1 MTQLKIPIITIT
13 IQTNLDSTIAVS
25 VGMGI
30 AIAAFWANCASA
42 QITPDATL
50 PNNSTI
56 KLEGNTRIIEGGT
69 RAGGNLFH
77 SFGEFSVPTGS
88 TAFFN
93 NALDIQNIISRV
105 TGKSVSNIDG
115 LIRTNGIANLFLI
128 NPSGIIFGKNASL
141 NIGGSFVATTANA
154 IQFSNQSFFSAD
166 NPNSPALLTVNP
178 SAFLFNQIAAAPIQ
192 NNSVA
197 PAGLNQSGFN
207 VFGLRVVDGRSLL
220 LVGGNISMDGGRLNA
235 FGGRVELGGLAGAGT
250 VNLNNIDGSNLSLN
264 LPEDIAWA
272 DVSLSDGANVNVS
285 ADKGGSIAINARNIE
300 VLGASWLLAGIAPGL
315 GSASSQAGDL
325 TLNATGTIRGGQASR
340 ILNIVNSNGKGSA
353 GNLNIIADSLFL
365 TDGTQLSA
373 SVFGQGNAGNI
384 SIQAEDISFD
394 GVDNNGFSS
403 GAFSAV
409 EPGAT
414 GKGSTISITSGSLAL
429 TNGARLNSGNGGN
442 ISVTT
447 GSLSLTNGARVS
459 ASTRDRG
466 DTGNIFIDARN
477 NIVLDGVE
485 GNNFFSGVFNEVLR
499 GSVGNGGSIS
509 VATKSLLASN
519 GARLTAST
527 SGLGNAGN
535 VLIDARDTVSLDG
548 RGTGVFS
555 NVTNRGN
562 GGNVTIITGTLSVT
576 NNAQLSTSTFFKGD
590 AGNISIDARNRI
602 SFDGRDTGAF
612 SRVEKPG
619 EGNAGKV
626 NITTNGSL
634 FVTNSAQLSAD
645 VLGRGNAG
653 NVTIKAQDR
662 VSFDGV
668 NSVVSSAVRP
678 GAEEGKGGNVTGNVT
693 ITARAVS
700 VTNGAQ
706 IVANTQ
712 GGGDAGSITIN
723 ARDTV
728 SFDGVD
734 SVASSAVRPGAEKGK
749 GGNVTITARAVSVT
763 NGARILANTQGRG
776 DAGSITINA
785 HDTVSF
791 EGVSDDGQRSS
802 AAITAVQKGAEGN
815 AGDITI
821 NTDSLYITNGARLVS
836 IAEGQGN
843 AGSVTINARD
853 AVYFSGIGSNGYSSS
868 IFSNLASGLAGK
880 SGDII
885 ITTGSLSATDGAF
898 LTVSTTGQEGAG
910 NVRIE
915 ARNTVSFG
923 KDALLSAST
932 FGQGNAGSVT
942 IKAKERF
949 SLTNNANV
957 ATVVYPGASGNAG
970 DITVTT
976 GSLSI
981 ADGARL
987 TTTTEGQGNAGSVN
1001 INASDR
1007 VSLSGSNTGIFS
1019 RVLPGAVG
1027 KGGNITI
1034 ITESLSVKDEAQ
1046 LTASNIGQGTAGDIG
1061 VTASLIFLNNKGSI
1075 QATTASGNGG
1085 SIDLNVRDLLL
1096 LRRDSQISTTAG
1108 TTQGGGDGGNIIINN
1123 LPNYRGFVVA
1133 VPNENSDI
1141 TANAFEGSG
1150 GKVIINSTGIFGLQP
1165 RSREELEQQLQTT
1178 DPKKLNPNQL
1188 PTSDITAISQTNPSL
1203 NGEINLNTPDTDPS
1217 RGLIQLPSNLV
1228 DASQQIAQ
1236 DCTPRRGQNASRFI
1250 ATGRGGLPQSPNE
1263 PLRGRAVITGWVDL
1277 PAQVTHTVTNTSSTA
1292 SMTKSTDPIVEAQRW
1307 IVDGNGDIILVAR
1320 PVQSSFSPSA
1330 MSCSQ

>member
-1 MTQLKIPIITIT
+1 MTQPKRPTTTIT
-13 IQTNLDSTIAVS
+13 IQTNLDSTIAVC

-77 SFGEFSVPTGS
+77 SFREFSVPTAS

-192 NNSVA
+192 NNSLA

-272 DVSLSDGANVNVS
+272 DVSLIDGANVNVS

-365 TDGTQLSA
+365 TDGTQLSG

-485 GNNFFSGVFNEVLR
+485 GNNFFSGVFNEVLS
-499 GSVGNGGSIS
+499 GSVGDGGSIS
-509 VATKSLLASN
+509 VATGSLLASN

-548 RGTGVFS
+548 RGTGIFS

-562 GGNVTIITGTLSVT
+562 GGNVTVITGTLSVT

-612 SRVEKPG
+612 SRVEKLG

-634 FVTNSAQLSAD
+634 FVTNSAKLSAD

-668 NSVVSSAVRP
+668 DSVVSSAVRP

-706 IVANTQ
+706 IVANTANTE
-712 GGGDAGSITIN
+712 GRGDAGSITIN

-734 SVASSAVRPGAEKGK
+734 SVASSAVRPGAEGK
-749 GGNVTITARAVSVT
+749 AGNVTITARAVSVT
-763 NGARILANTQGRG
+763 NGARIFANTEGRG

-785 HDTVSF
+785 RDTVSF
-791 EGVSDDGQRSS
+791 EGEGVSDDGQRRSS
-802 AAITAVQKGAEGN
+802 DAITAVQKGAVGN

-853 AVYFSGIGSNGYSSS
+853 AVYFSGIGSNGHSSS
-868 IFSNLASGLAGK
+868 IFSNSASELAGK
-880 SGDII
+880 SGDIT

-898 LTVSTTGQEGAG
+898 LTVSTAGQEGAG

-915 ARNTVSFG
+915 ARNTVSLS

-949 SLTNNANV
+949 SLTNNAKV
-957 ATVVYPGASGNAG
+957 ATVVYPGASGKAG
-970 DITVTT
+970 GITVIT
-976 GSLSI
+976 GSLLI
-981 ADGARL
+981 ADGAKL
-987 TTTTEGQGNAGSVN
+987 TTTTEG
-1001 INASDR
+1001 
-1007 VSLSGSNTGIFS
+1007 L
-1019 RVLPGAVG
+1019 
-1027 KGGNITI
+1027 
-1034 ITESLSVKDEAQ
+1034 
-1046 LTASNIGQGTAGDIG
+1046 GQGTAGDIG

-1085 SIDLNVRDLLL
+1085 SIYLNVRDLLL

-1150 GKVIINSTGIFGLQP
+1150 GKVIVNSTGIFGLQP
-1165 RSREELEQQLQTT
+1165 RSRQELEQQLQTT

-1217 RGLIQLPSNLV
+1217 RGLIQLPSNLI
-1228 DASQQIAQ
+1228 DASRQIAQ
-1236 DCTPRRGQNASRFI
+1236 GCTPKRGQNASRFI

-1263 PLRGRAVITGWVDL
+1263 PLQGRAVITGWVDL
-1277 PAQVTHTVTNTSSTA
+1277 PSQATAIADNLSTA
-1292 SMTKSTDPIVEAQRW
+1292 TMTKSSNPIVEAQGW
-1307 IVDGNGDIILVAR
+1307 IVDGNGDIMLVAQSG
-1320 PVQSSFSPSA
+1320 QSSSIPSA

>member
-1 MTQLKIPIITIT
+1 MTQPIIPTTTIPL
-13 IQTNLDSTIAVS
+13 QTNLDSTIAVS

-30 AIAAFWANCASA
+30 AIAAFWANCAFA
-42 QITPDATL
+42 QITPDSTL
-50 PNNSTI
+50 PNNSTV
-56 KLEGNTRIIEGGT
+56 KLEENTRIIEGGT

-105 TGKSVSNIDG
+105 TGKSVSNING

-207 VFGLRVVDGRSLL
+207 AFGLRVVDGQSLL

-235 FGGRVELGGLAGAGT
+235 FGGRVELGGLASAGT

-264 LPEDIAWA
+264 LPEDIAQA
-272 DVSLSDGANVNVS
+272 DVSLINRANVDVS
-285 ADKGGSIAINARNIE
+285 AGKGGSIAINARNIE

-325 TLNATGTIRGGQASR
+325 TLNATGIIRGGQASR
-340 ILNIVNSNGKGSA
+340 ILNIVDSNGKGSA

-384 SIQAEDISFD
+384 SIQAQDISFD
-394 GVDNNGFSS
+394 GSRTGASSQVGSDAVGNGGSVTINTGSLFASNGAQIDASVSGRGNAGDVTIDARDSISLDGVTGDGLSPTGVFSS
-403 GAFSAV
+403 VGRRQAV
-409 EPGAT
+409 
-414 GKGSTISITSGSLAL
+414 
-429 TNGARLNSGNGGN
+429 GNGGN

-459 ASTRDRG
+459 SNTRGRG
-466 DTGNIFIDARN
+466 DAGNIFIDARN

-485 GNNFFSGVFNEVLR
+485 GNNFFSGVLNEVFR
-499 GSVGNGGSIS
+499 GSVGDGGSIS
-509 VATKSLLASN
+509 VATGSLLASN

-527 SGLGNAGN
+527 SGLGNGGN
-535 VLIDARDTVSLDG
+535 VLIDARDIVSLDG

-555 NVTNRGN
+555 NVRNRGN
-562 GGNVTIITGTLSVT
+562 GGNVTVITGTLSVT
-576 NNAQLSTSTFFKGD
+576 NNAQLSTSTFFKGN

-602 SFDGRDTGAF
+602 SFDGRGTGAF
-612 SRVEKPG
+612 SRVEKLG
-619 EGNAGKV
+619 EGSGGNV

-634 FVTNSAQLSAD
+634 FVTNSAQLGAD
-645 VLGRGNAG
+645 VLGRGGNAG

-668 NSVVSSAVRP
+668 
-678 GAEEGKGGNVTGNVT
+678 
-693 ITARAVS
+693 
-700 VTNGAQ
+700 
-706 IVANTQ
+706 
-712 GGGDAGSITIN
+712 
-723 ARDTV
+723 
-728 SFDGVD
+728 D
-734 SVASSAVRPGAEKGK
+734 SVASSAVGPGAEGK
-749 GGNVTITARAVSVT
+749 GGNVTITTRAVSVT
-763 NGARILANTQGRG
+763 NGARIAANTQGRG
-776 DAGSITINA
+776 NAGSITINA
-785 HDTVSF
+785 RDTVSF

-802 AAITAVQKGAEGN
+802 GAFTAVPFGAVGN

-868 IFSNLASGLAGK
+868 IFSNSAPGLAGK
-880 SGDII
+880 GGDIT

-898 LTVSTTGQEGAG
+898 LTVSTAGQGDAG

-915 ARNTVSFG
+915 AHNTVSFS
-923 KDALLSAST
+923 KDVLLSAST

-949 SLTNNANV
+949 SLTDNANV
-957 ATVVYPGASGNAG
+957 ATVVYPGALGNAG
-970 DITVTT
+970 GITVTT
-976 GSLSI
+976 GSLLI
-981 ADGARL
+981 ADGAGL
-987 TTTTEGQGNAGSVN
+987 TTTTSGQGDAGSVK

-1061 VTASLIFLNNKGSI
+1061 VTARLILLNNKGSI

-1085 SIDLNVRDLLL
+1085 NLDLNVRDLLL

-1165 RSREELEQQLQTT
+1165 RSRQELEQQLQTT
-1178 DPKKLNPNQL
+1178 DPKKLNPSQL

-1236 DCTPRRGQNASRFI
+1236 GCTPRGRQNPSRFI

-1277 PAQVTHTVTNTSSTA
+1277 PAQVTHTVTDKLSTA
-1292 SMTKSTDPIVEAQRW
+1292 SMTKSTEPIVEAQGW
-1307 IVDGNGDIILVAR
+1307 IADANGNIMLVAQS
-1320 PVQSSFSPSA
+1320 VQSSSIPSA

>member
-1 MTQLKIPIITIT
+1 MTQPKRPTTTIT
-13 IQTNLDSTIAVS
+13 IQTNLDSTIAVC

-42 QITPDATL
+42 QITPDRTL
-50 PNNSTI
+50 PNNSTV

-77 SFGEFSVPTGS
+77 SFEEFSVPTAS

-207 VFGLRVVDGRSLL
+207 AFGLRVVDGQSLL

-272 DVSLSDGANVNVS
+272 DVSLIDGANVNVS

-315 GSASSQAGDL
+315 GSASTQAGDL

-429 TNGARLNSGNGGN
+429 TNGARLNTNNGGN

-466 DTGNIFIDARN
+466 DTDNIFIDARN

-485 GNNFFSGVFNEVLR
+485 DNNFFSGVFNEVLR
-499 GSVGNGGSIS
+499 GSVGDGGSIS
-509 VATKSLLASN
+509 VATGSLLASN

-562 GGNVTIITGTLSVT
+562 GGNVTVITGTLSVT

-612 SRVEKPG
+612 SRVEKLG

-668 NSVVSSAVRP
+668 DSVVSSAVRP

-712 GGGDAGSITIN
+712 RGDAGSITIN

-734 SVASSAVRPGAEKGK
+734 SVASSAVRPGTEEGK

-763 NGARILANTQGRG
+763 NGARIFANTEGRG

-785 HDTVSF
+785 RDTVSF

-802 AAITAVQKGAEGN
+802 AAITAVQKGAVGN

-853 AVYFSGIGSNGYSSS
+853 AVYFSGIGSNGHFSS
-868 IFSNLASGLAGK
+868 IFSNSASELAGK
-880 SGDII
+880 SGDIT

-898 LTVSTTGQEGAG
+898 LTVSTVGQKDAG

-915 ARNTVSFG
+915 ARNTVSFS

-949 SLTNNANV
+949 SLTNNAKV
-957 ATVVYPGASGNAG
+957 ATVVYPRASGNAG

-976 GSLSI
+976 GLLLI
-981 ADGARL
+981 ADGAGL
-987 TTTTEGQGNAGSVN
+987 TTTTEG
-1001 INASDR
+1001 
-1007 VSLSGSNTGIFS
+1007 L
-1019 RVLPGAVG
+1019 
-1027 KGGNITI
+1027 
-1034 ITESLSVKDEAQ
+1034 
-1046 LTASNIGQGTAGDIG
+1046 GQGTAGDIG

-1165 RSREELEQQLQTT
+1165 RSRQELEQQLQTT

-1228 DASQQIAQ
+1228 DASRQIAQ
-1236 DCTPRRGQNASRFI
+1236 GCTPKRGQNASRFI

-1277 PAQVTHTVTNTSSTA
+1277 PAQATAIKPLQGRAVITGWVDLPPQATAIADNLSTA
-1292 SMTKSTDPIVEAQRW
+1292 TMTKSSNPIVEAQGW
-1307 IVDGNGDIILVAR
+1307 IVDGNGNIMLVAQSG
-1320 PVQSSFSPSA
+1320 QSSSIPSA